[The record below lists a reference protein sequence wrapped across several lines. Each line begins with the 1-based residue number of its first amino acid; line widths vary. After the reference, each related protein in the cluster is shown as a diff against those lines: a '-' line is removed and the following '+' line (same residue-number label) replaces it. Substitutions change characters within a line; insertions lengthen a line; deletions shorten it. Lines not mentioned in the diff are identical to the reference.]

1 MANSY
6 TSRQDFN
13 TQLCRMTK
21 PASPI
26 IRDLL
31 PRTLAN
37 DSDALFTRYL
47 HGAMG
52 WASHTVNTDGF

>member
-13 TQLCRMTK
+13 VQLARMAK
-21 PASPI
+21 PCNPI

-31 PRTLAN
+31 PRTLVN
-37 DSDALFTRYL
+37 DSDALFTRYI
-47 HGAMG
+47 HEAMG
-52 WASHTVNTDGF
+52 YRADQPEF

>member
-1 MANSY
+1 MTNSY

-13 TQLCRMTK
+13 VQLCRMTK

-31 PRTLAN
+31 PRTLVN
-37 DSDALFTRYL
+37 DGDALFAKYL
-47 HGAMG
+47 HEVMG
-52 WASHTVNTDGF
+52 HRAHQTEF